1 MNWDKELN
9 LQQIDET
16 LGRVRPMMDLNKPV
30 NGWINAIR
38 TALGMSARVLGER
51 VGLSQSG
58 VALMEKNEVTGSI
71 SLRTLEKAAE
81 GLGCRV
87 VYVLVPENQS
97 LAAMREKQAM
107 DKARTLNQYAER
119 HMELEDQATDMQF
132 QNANT
137 KKLAEEYL
145 RTWPRDFWDN
155 L

>member
-58 VALMEKNEVTGSI
+58 VALMEK
-71 SLRTLEKAAE
+71 
-81 GLGCRV
+81 
-87 VYVLVPENQS
+87 
-97 LAAMREKQAM
+97 MR
-107 DKARTLNQYAER
+107 
-119 HMELEDQATDMQF
+119 
-132 QNANT
+132 
-137 KKLAEEYL
+137 
-145 RTWPRDFWDN
+145 
-155 L
+155 

>member
-1 MNWDKELN
+1 M
-9 LQQIDET
+9 
-16 LGRVRPMMDLNKPV
+16 
-30 NGWINAIR
+30 
-38 TALGMSARVLGER
+38 
-51 VGLSQSG
+51 
-58 VALMEKNEVTGSI
+58 TGSI

-145 RTWPRDFWDN
+145 RTWPRDFGIIYDKRQFVISAPK